1 MFLFHKKIVLFVVFS
16 AAILRGYAQ
25 DIVRMS
31 LDEAVTYAMKNNN
44 GIKNIQMGV
53 RDAEELIQATK
64 ATGLPQVNA
73 ELGYNFFYQKPKVV
87 FPASFGEAQV
97 IPYTNFGLIQQA
109 WATAG
114 LKDGSGNL
122 IALPLKYP
130 QPSGDGGDISFVQR
144 NGITGTLSASQLI
157 FSGSYTVALKAA
169 NFARELAAVQV
180 TSKEQEVRYQVAD
193 AYLPSLLITES
204 VKTLDKNIA
213 NLEKLLKEVSAT
225 YKAGFVE
232 QLDVDRLTL
241 SLANLKSER
250 DNLDRQKGLVINALK
265 MVIGYPMDKDIE
277 PTDDINSLLQP
288 AAQEDLM
295 GAIDYNNRKEY
306 QVILTGEKLQKL
318 NIDLNKAGY
327 LPTVVGFAN
336 WTANLNSDNYFSKDK
351 DTYWLPQGL
360 VGFKASMSLWDNNE
374 KKHKIERAK
383 IALAQIQNQKSD
395 FERAVTL
402 QVMNARI
409 AYFNAQRRVESQ
421 QKNLALAER
430 IHKTTETKF
439 KNGIGS
445 SLEITTAE
453 QQLYQAQQN
462 VRQAQFDLLTA
473 QKALQKA
480 LGK

>member
-1 MFLFHKKIVLFVVFS
+1 M
-16 AAILRGYAQ
+16 
-25 DIVRMS
+25 
-31 LDEAVTYAMKNNN
+31 
-44 GIKNIQMGV
+44 
-53 RDAEELIQATK
+53 
-64 ATGLPQVNA
+64 
-73 ELGYNFFYQKPKVV
+73 
-87 FPASFGEAQV
+87 
-97 IPYTNFGLIQQA
+97 
-109 WATAG
+109 
-114 LKDGSGNL
+114 
-122 IALPLKYP
+122 
-130 QPSGDGGDISFVQR
+130 QR
-144 NGITGTLSASQLI
+144 NGIAGTISANQLI

-169 NFARELAAVQV
+169 GLAREMASVQV
-180 TSKEQEVRYQVAD
+180 TSKEQEVRNQVMD

-204 VKTLDKNIA
+204 VKTLDKNIT
-213 NLEKLLKEVSAT
+213 NLEKLLKEVTAT
-225 YKAGFVE
+225 LKAGFVE
-232 QLDVDRLTL
+232 QLDVDRLEL

-250 DNLDRQKGLVINALK
+250 DNIDRQKGLVINALK

-288 AAQEDLM
+288 APQEDLT
-295 GAIDYNNRKEY
+295 GGIDFNQHKQY
-306 QVILTGEKLQKL
+306 QVILTGEKLQAL
-318 NIDLNKAGY
+318 NVDLNKAGY

-336 WTANLNSDNYFSKDK
+336 WTANLNSNNYFSKTE

-360 VGFKASMSLWDNNE
+360 VGVKATMNIWDSNE

-383 IALAQIQNQKSD
+383 IALAQIQLQKSD
-395 FERAVTL
+395 FQRAITL

-409 AYFNAQRRVESQ
+409 SYTNAQRRVEAQ
-421 QKNLALAER
+421 QKNLALADR
-430 IHKTTETKF
+430 IFNTTQIKY